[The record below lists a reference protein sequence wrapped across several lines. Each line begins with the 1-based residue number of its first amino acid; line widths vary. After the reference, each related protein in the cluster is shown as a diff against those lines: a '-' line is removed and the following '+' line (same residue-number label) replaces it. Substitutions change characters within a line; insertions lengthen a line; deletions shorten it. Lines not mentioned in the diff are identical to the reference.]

1 MHPTSEPSTSKAKK
15 ASIRKPPAVPRAKAK
30 VAKQKS
36 AIPPLLL
43 EDAGVM
49 SESYT
54 GTAASSPVTA
64 QFEQNSPEPE
74 NIAPSSPQAVTTPLT
89 EELNL
94 ENVPIPVYPLPTKPF
109 PVQPPPK
116 VPTGFAP
123 LLPLDK
129 SNKKVRHW
137 REANREI
144 RGIAGGR
151 WFVHTWVGDKESE
164 FASHVTTTNAQAKSS
179 DDKTSSAAVALPKLS
194 SVSIPT
200 SAPNK
205 VLGKLKASSKGGSA
219 VTSANPSRAPSAN
232 PETQGIPIASVIR
245 APTKMRIL
253 QLAPTSE
260 AGDSDTS
267 ALQPMIHD

>member
-1 MHPTSEPSTSKAKK
+1 M
-15 ASIRKPPAVPRAKAK
+15 
-30 VAKQKS
+30 
-36 AIPPLLL
+36 LD
-43 EDAGVM
+43 DAGVI
-49 SESYT
+49 SESGCHSYYIFST
-54 GTAASSPVTA
+54 SQAFTAYYAGYAGTAASSPATA

-74 NIAPSSPQAVTTPLT
+74 NVAPSSPQATTAPLA

-116 VPTGFAP
+116 ILTGFAP

-151 WFVHTWVGDKESE
+151 WFACTWVGDKESE
-164 FASHVTTTNAQAKSS
+164 LASHVAATNAQAKSS
-179 DDKTSSAAVALPKLS
+179 DDKTTSGAVALPKLS
-194 SVSIPT
+194 SVSI
-200 SAPNK
+200 SAPASNK
-205 VLGKLKASSKGGSA
+205 TLGKLKASSKGGSA
-219 VTSANPSRAPSAN
+219 VTSASPSRAPSAN
-232 PETQGIPIASVIR
+232 PETQGIPIASAVR

-253 QLAPTSE
+253 QLAPSSE
-260 AGDSDTS
+260 AGDSDTA
-267 ALQPMIHD
+267 ALQHD